1 MASHQLQ
8 HNAYT
13 VGWIC
18 ALPKEQTA
26 ATAMLDEIHP
36 NLPKPPTDL
45 NTYTLGSIGGHNIV
59 IACLPKGRIGTNFAA
74 TVATHMISTFP
85 DIRFSLMVGIG
96 GGVSRKVRL
105 GDVVVGVPSGTFPG
119 VVQWDMGKAEQGHFK
134 RTGSLNSPPGLLLS
148 AVSKLET
155 AHELYGSQVP
165 RILDEMA
172 ARFPRLAPKYQ
183 RFDKLVDTLFKAS
196 YSHKRKADQMA
207 DSENADSETDEMENC
222 RHCDVSQSIKRKAR
236 EMVVH
241 YGSIASGNQVI
252 KNAAVRDQ
260 LSKDLG
266 DDILCV
272 EMEAAGL
279 VGNFQCIVIR
289 GICDYADSHK
299 NNEWQEH
306 AAGAAAAFA
315 KELLGFVEPADVK
328 EERTMKD
335 VLDQVSTVQRDTTHT
350 LAIVNSARELEILNW
365 LTATEY
371 GPQHSEYLQKRHPGT
386 GQWLLTSSEY
396 QTWRSTRSKTLFC
409 PGIPGAGKTILTS
422 VVIEDLKS
430 KVRDDPNAAICYVYC
445 NFNRKEEQKIEN
457 LISSLLKQLARH
469 KTPLPAAVTKLHL
482 DHMQQT
488 RPTFEELTKAL
499 QDVTTHFSMVYLVV
513 DALDE
518 YQISDAARNQ
528 FLSILFGLQAK
539 HPVNLFATSRFI
551 PDIVERFKG
560 ASTKMEIRAAH
571 EDIESY
577 IRSQISQPGNFSA
590 DVDALRT
597 EIIECV
603 TERAAGMFL
612 LAQLH
617 IESLKVEDTTR
628 KVRNMLVEM
637 ASPTESTKEAYV
649 DAYEATMRRIEG
661 QHHATRALQVLGWI
675 TCARRQLSKVELQ
688 HALGVAHGS
697 DAMNP
702 EDLPK
707 VEHLVSVCAG
717 LVTADEGTG
726 VIRLVHYTA
735 QEYFESTMGRWFP
748 NIQTEITRTC
758 ISYLSYQAFHTGHC
772 LLLKE
777 YSQRVANHP
786 FLKYAGTC
794 WGLHAHKAQRDDE
807 VLKFLMKKPL
817 LDAAYQAF
825 RCTAGY
831 DVMFTRT
838 GKYAETPGAAHHAAA
853 RFGLEEEMTQL
864 LKKHDIDEKNLSGNT
879 PLFLSCRYRRW
890 RVARLLIREGA
901 DVNAENKDE
910 ETPLMWAAYDAATAR
925 LLIDRGAKTE
935 CVSLDGITP
944 LSFAVYD
951 FELTKLMI
959 EKGVQLQKIKTGNFD
974 PLRVALRAE
983 PAKRDT
989 RTIKLLIEHGADLN
1003 IRPKNRLTALDEAF
1017 ANNYTEAVKL
1027 LIEQGANVNIGAED
1041 GFSILFDAIYHS
1053 QRNEWDLTVIEL
1065 MIDRGADV
1073 QVHGPNTETPL
1084 TFLLGWKNY
1093 SKKAARLLIE
1103 AGADVNTPDE
1113 DEDEDEGNTPLIYA
1127 SRANDLETATLLINH
1142 GADVNFR
1149 NVSGWSPLSIA
1160 HSEGYHDLA
1169 RLLVDRGADYKHQD
1183 SDGYAQL
1190 HSAAAVGELE
1200 LVRLLINH
1208 GAEVNA
1214 QTTERET
1221 PLYFAA
1227 LHDNLEVVKFLVK
1240 HGADINV
1247 QTVEGNTPLYE
1258 AVYYRRLEIAEYLFT
1273 HGADINVHSV
1283 KGESP
1288 LSLAQKLNLDEIVQ
1302 LFANHG
1308 SYRAAKAMQD

>member
-8 HNAYT
+8 HHAYT
-13 VGWIC
+13 VGWVC

-26 ATAMLDEIHP
+26 ATAMLDEIHL

-183 RFDKLVDTLFKAS
+183 RSDKLVDTLFKAS

-207 DSENADSETDEMENC
+207 ESKNADSENDEMENC
-222 RHCDVSQSIKRKAR
+222 RHCDVSRSIKRKAR
-236 EMVVH
+236 EMMVH

-299 NNEWQEH
+299 NREWQEH

-396 QTWRSTRSKTLFC
+396 QTWRSTSSKTLFC

-457 LISSLLKQLARH
+457 LISKH

-482 DHMQQT
+482 DHVQQT

-499 QDVTTHFSMVYLVV
+499 QDVTTQFSMVYLVV

-518 YQISDAARNQ
+518 YQISDATRNQ

-571 EDIESY
+571 KDIESY

-597 EIIECV
+597 EIVKCV

-617 IESLKVEDTTR
+617 IESLKVEDTTK

-772 LLLKE
+772 LLLKK
-777 YSQRVANHP
+777 YYQRAANHP
-786 FLKYAGTC
+786 FLEYAGTY
-794 WGLHAHKAQRDDE
+794 WGLHAHKAQRDDA
-807 VLKFLMKKPL
+807 VLKFLMDKPL

-831 DVMFTRT
+831 KLRFLWT
-838 GKYAETPGAAHHAAA
+838 GEYTEYTEYTETPGAAHHAAA
-853 RFGLEEEMTQL
+853 RFGLEEELRQL
-864 LKKHDIDEKNLSGNT
+864 LNEHDMNEKNCNGNT
-879 PLFLSCRYRRW
+879 PLLLSCRYRHW
-890 RVARLLIREGA
+890 GVARLLIREGA
-901 DVNAENKDE
+901 DVNAENGDE
-910 ETPLMWAAYDAATAR
+910 ETPLMWAGYNAATAR
-925 LLIDRGAKTE
+925 LLIDRGARTD
-935 CVSLDGITP
+935 CASLGGITA
-944 LSFAVYD
+944 LSFAVHD
-951 FELTKLMI
+951 FELTKLI
-959 EKGVQLQKIKTGNFD
+959 IKKGVEINVEPEDKSKD
-974 PLRVALRAE
+974 PLRAAIH
-983 PAKRDT
+983 ATADI
-989 RTIKLLIEHGADLN
+989 RTIELLIEHGADLHDQDDFGDT
-1003 IRPKNRLTALDEAF
+1003 PLDEALVKD
-1017 ANNYTEAVKL
+1017 YTEAAKL
-1027 LIEQGANVNIGAED
+1027 IIEHDNEV
-1041 GFSILFDAIYHS
+1041 GFHDNLGDSTLFKAIDHS
-1053 QRNEWDLTVIEL
+1053 QRNRWDLTLIEL
-1065 MIDRGADV
+1065 MIDKGAEVTDLEYETNKSSL
-1073 QVHGPNTETPL
+1073 VH
-1084 TFLLGWKNY
+1084 LLSYENY
-1093 SKKAARLLIE
+1093 SKKAAKLLIE
-1103 AGADVNTPDE
+1103 AGADVDGSDNN
-1113 DEDEDEGNTPLIYA
+1113 GNTPLIHA
-1127 SRANDLETATLLINH
+1127 SRANDLEIATLLINH
-1142 GADVNFR
+1142 GAYVNIVNNF
-1149 NVSGWSPLSIA
+1149 GWGPLSIA
-1160 HSEGYHDLA
+1160 QFEGNHDMV
-1169 RLLVDRGADYKHQD
+1169 RLLVDRGADYNHHLYWY
-1183 SDGYAQL
+1183 GLTHL
-1190 HSAAAVGELE
+1190 HVAARVGELE
-1200 LVRLLINH
+1200 LVRFLIND
-1208 GAEVNA
+1208 GAEVNVQATKRKTPLHDAVYFGQLEITKYLVNHGADIDA
-1214 QTTERET
+1214 QTTQGKT
-1221 PLYFAA
+1221 PLYYAIRSME
-1227 LHDNLEVVKFLVK
+1227 LEIAEYLVN

-1247 QTVEGNTPLYE
+1247 Q
-1258 AVYYRRLEIAEYLFT
+1258 
-1273 HGADINVHSV
+1273 SV

-1288 LSLAQKLNLDEIVQ
+1288 LSLTQKSNIGKMVR
-1302 LFANHG
+1302 LFDNHG
-1308 SYRAAKAMQD
+1308 SNKAAKGMHA